1 MLLFRSQESL
11 VTHWERFL
19 PEIKQM
25 EPWGCFC
32 DPLRNCPVLWSNF
45 RKKVWPPSCD
55 IRSFKPVLTSNPLL
69 SWISA
74 SPLLPSALIND
85 FFDQSYFS
93 SPSTDNLCTVR
104 LWWYRPTW
112 LLSILKSWCAAALKC
127 HRDTLHVC
135 NRRTRSGA
143 NPETIYNLHA
153 YHEPWFR
160 PHCL

>member
-32 DPLRNCPVLWSNF
+32 DPLRNCPSMKQFQEESVTAQLWYPIIQASADIQ
-45 RKKVWPPSCD
+45 PP
-55 IRSFKPVLTSNPLL
+55 L
-69 SWISA
+69 SWNSA

-135 NRRTRSGA
+135 NRRIRSGA